1 MLERENN
8 MKKVIIFNALQTTL
22 SGGIG
27 RYSYELVRELYNIYG
42 GNIKIVVRQEDI
54 TLFNFAKNEDLF
66 IIKGIKNSKMRNLY
80 EQFVLP
86 FKINKKYPDAIVHY
100 PDTMAPLL
108 AKNKVVITI
117 HDLAFKSLSN
127 VFTKRTVFWK
137 NIITDL
143 SIKKASKIIAITEFT
158 KSEIIKHYPT
168 LDNNKIHVVYNGFND
183 FTREQINLDLVNDN
197 ILNLNNKYILTVS
210 TISPRKNIDTLIK
223 VFSKIKNQIS
233 HNLVIAGANGW
244 LYEDVYKLVD
254 ELDLKNRVIFTGK
267 INDEELKYLYK
278 NCSLFT
284 YLSIY
289 EGFGLPPLEALS
301 YGINCIVSN
310 TSSIPEVVGNN
321 AIKVNPFDEN
331 LIEQSI
337 IKEIIKPTNIN
348 ASDWLKNF
356 SWVKC
361 ARDTY
366 AIY

>member
-1 MLERENN
+1 M
-8 MKKVIIFNALQTTL
+8 
-22 SGGIG
+22 
-27 RYSYELVRELYNIYG
+27 
-42 GNIKIVVRQEDI
+42 
-54 TLFNFAKNEDLF
+54 
-66 IIKGIKNSKMRNLY
+66 
-80 EQFVLP
+80 
-86 FKINKKYPDAIVHY
+86 
-100 PDTMAPLL
+100 
-108 AKNKVVITI
+108 
-117 HDLAFKSLSN
+117 
-127 VFTKRTVFWK
+127 
-137 NIITDL
+137 
-143 SIKKASKIIAITEFT
+143 
-158 KSEIIKHYPT
+158 
-168 LDNNKIHVVYNGFND
+168 
-183 FTREQINLDLVNDN
+183 
-197 ILNLNNKYILTVS
+197 
-210 TISPRKNIDTLIK
+210 
-223 VFSKIKNQIS
+223 
-233 HNLVIAGANGW
+233 
-244 LYEDVYKLVD
+244 YKLVD